1 MMDDT
6 DAEDDIKPSAIVPGG
21 HIAFLD
27 VHIRQ
32 VAQFFTGDVGG
43 VEVEGRH
50 VGGMGR
56 RRTRVMAWPAAGVEN
71 RFPGEILDFI
81 GLDPVE
87 K

>member
-1 MMDDT
+1 
-6 DAEDDIKPSAIVPGG
+6 
-21 HIAFLD
+21 
-27 VHIRQ
+27 
-32 VAQFFTGDVGG
+32 
-43 VEVEGRH
+43 
-50 VGGMGR
+50 MGR